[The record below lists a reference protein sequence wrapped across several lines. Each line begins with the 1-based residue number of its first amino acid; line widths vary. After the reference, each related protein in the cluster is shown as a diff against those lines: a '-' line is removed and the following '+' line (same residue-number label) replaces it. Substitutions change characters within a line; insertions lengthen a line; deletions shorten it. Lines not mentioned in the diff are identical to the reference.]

1 MQMKPLRWVGSS
13 LADLRDFPDDA
24 RQVGGH
30 NLYLVQLGLEA
41 EDWKPMVG
49 IGAGVYELRIHTAVE
64 HRVFYVAKFEEA
76 VYVLHCFEKKSRRT
90 SRRDLDLGQE
100 RYRSAMRE
108 RSEGK

>member
-1 MQMKPLRWVGSS
+1 MKPLRWVGSS
-13 LADLRDFPDDA
+13 LADLRAFPDDA

-49 IGAGVYELRIHTAVE
+49 IGVGVYELRIHTSVE

-108 RSEGK
+108 RNKGK